1 MFSEYK
7 DEQKIA
13 YKTLLNAINN
23 NKISH
28 AYLFETN
35 KYINSFDFVKKF
47 ATEILKNNC
56 YEKIDVETLVETNN
70 YPDLKI
76 IETNNLQY
84 KKEEIKNLQKE
95 FKTKPIYGKYKIY
108 IIKECEK
115 LTENISNTIL
125 KFLEEPEEGIIAI
138 LMVENEYQLLSTI
151 TSRCQIISLK
161 NIIKDKNNIITFYEK
176 NNYRMQNDEDI
187 KEEIDKIMK
196 FIIVIEKYKK
206 SAIIYEKKFLDEL
219 LNSKEQ
225 VLKVINILKLF
236 YVETLNLKFQI
247 ELSYLNDYKN
257 FVEKISTINS
267 EKKLIYK
274 IQTLM
279 NLEKQI
285 YYNVNI
291 NLFIDKLLLE
301 LGEDVDG

>member
-1 MFSEYK
+1 
-7 DEQKIA
+7 
-13 YKTLLNAINN
+13 
-23 NKISH
+23 
-28 AYLFETN
+28 
-35 KYINSFDFVKKF
+35 
-47 ATEILKNNC
+47 
-56 YEKIDVETLVETNN
+56 
-70 YPDLKI
+70 
-76 IETNNLQY
+76 
-84 KKEEIKNLQKE
+84 
-95 FKTKPIYGKYKIY
+95 
-108 IIKECEK
+108 
-115 LTENISNTIL
+115 
-125 KFLEEPEEGIIAI
+125 
-138 LMVENEYQLLSTI
+138 
-151 TSRCQIISLK
+151 
-161 NIIKDKNNIITFYEK
+161 
-176 NNYRMQNDEDI
+176 MQNEEDI

-257 FVEKISTINS
+257 FVEKINTINS

>member
-7 DEQKIA
+7 EKQKIG
-13 YKTLLNAINN
+13 YKTLINAVNS

-28 AYLFETN
+28 AYLIETN
-35 KYINSFDFVKKF
+35 KYIESFDFVKKF
-47 ATEILKNNC
+47 AIEILKKNC
-56 YEKIDVETLVETNN
+56 YENIDVETLVENNN

-76 IETNNLQY
+76 IETDNLQY
-84 KKEEIKNLQKE
+84 RKDEIRNLQKE

-138 LMVENEYQLLSTI
+138 LMVENEYQLLTTI

-161 NIIKDKNNIITFYEK
+161 NIMKEEKDIITFYEK
-176 NNYRMQNDEDI
+176 NNYKMQNEENI

-196 FIIVIEKYKK
+196 FIIAIEKYKK
-206 SAIIYEKKFLDEL
+206 NAIIYEKKFLDEL

-225 VLKVINILKLF
+225 VLKVLNILKLF

-247 ELSYLNDYKN
+247 QLSYLNEYKN
-257 FVEKISTINS
+257 FIEKINSVNS
-267 EKKLIYK
+267 EKKLIHK

-279 NLEKQI
+279 KLEKQI

-301 LGEDVDG
+301 LGDDVNG